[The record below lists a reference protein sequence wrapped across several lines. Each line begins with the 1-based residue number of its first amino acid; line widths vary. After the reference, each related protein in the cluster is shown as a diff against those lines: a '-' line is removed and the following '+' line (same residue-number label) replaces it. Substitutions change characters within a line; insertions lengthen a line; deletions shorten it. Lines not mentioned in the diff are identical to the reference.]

1 MTLKKFLKKLSDYDK
16 DYIELSV
23 GKEGSGYVGHLTGKP
38 CDKTIRKKYANYR
51 VKMFYPYCYCDD
63 RVHPQR
69 LTIVLEE
76 PTPKELIIHRTGE
89 SDSEWEEMIK
99 EFSRE
104 PQMCESCEYKDST
117 HAPCTICKYNF
128 RSQWKKRE

>member
-1 MTLKKFLKKLSDYDK
+1 MDGGEDMTLKKFLKRLSDYDK

-23 GKEGSGYVGHLTGKP
+23 GKEVSGYVGHLTGKP

-51 VKMFYPYCYCDD
+51 IKMFYPYCYCDD

-76 PTPKELIIHRTGE
+76 PKPKKLIIHRTGE
-89 SDSEWEEMIK
+89 SDSEWEEMIEVSKVEDLCKKCQK
-99 EFSRE
+99 ERRGG
-104 PQMCESCEYKDST
+104 D
-117 HAPCTICKYNF
+117 
-128 RSQWKKRE
+128 